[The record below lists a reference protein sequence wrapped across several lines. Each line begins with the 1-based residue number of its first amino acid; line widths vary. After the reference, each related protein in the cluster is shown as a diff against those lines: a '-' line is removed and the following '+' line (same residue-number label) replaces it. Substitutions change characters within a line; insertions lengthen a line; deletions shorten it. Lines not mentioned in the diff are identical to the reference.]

1 MKFSPADQI
10 SGNSIQGYDSGSVVV
25 NGQQYNRSIVVLPD
39 QLITE
44 WRPDRFSDLRAGDL
58 QQLLE
63 LNPEVLLLGTGRRQE
78 FPAPSLLAPF
88 LEKRIGIEA
97 MDTASACRTYNIL
110 AAEGRRV
117 AAAILLEK

>member
-25 NGQQYNRSIVVLPD
+25 NGQQYSRSIVVLPD

-44 WRPDRFSDLRAGDL
+44 WRPARFSDLQESDL

-63 LNPEVLLLGTGRRQE
+63 RNPEVVLLGTGPRQE
-78 FPAPSLLAPF
+78 FPSPSLLALF
-88 LEKRIGIEA
+88 LDRQIGIET

-117 AAAILLEK
+117 AAALLLA

>member
-10 SGNSIQGYDSGSVVV
+10 SGNSIQGYDSSSVVV
-25 NGQQYNRSIVVLPD
+25 NGQHYNRSIVVLPD

-44 WRPDRFSDLRAGDL
+44 WRPDRFSDLQEGDL

-63 LNPEVLLLGTGRRQE
+63 LNPEVLLLGTGPRQE
-78 FPAPSLLAPF
+78 FPPPSLLTPF
-88 LEKRIGIEA
+88 LEKQIGIEA

-117 AAAILLEK
+117 AAALLLA

>member
-117 AAAILLEK
+117 AAALLLEK